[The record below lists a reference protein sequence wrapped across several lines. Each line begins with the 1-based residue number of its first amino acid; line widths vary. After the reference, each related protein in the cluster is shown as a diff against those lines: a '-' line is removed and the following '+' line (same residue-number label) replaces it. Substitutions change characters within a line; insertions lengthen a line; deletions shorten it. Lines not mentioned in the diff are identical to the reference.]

1 MLRKKALLLPLL
13 EEVQALQILG
23 GWMGW
28 DMGVADLLDRHQPGE
43 QTTSGT
49 RITFSGSTQSS
60 VSQPGI
66 RGHMGSTH
74 PVRERRG
81 RLYFCLSSCRLTILG
96 AFHETQ
102 KNRAQWSQD
111 QMQKWTFLL
120 PLFLWLPQPSPWS
133 PFPRVNSQV
142 NQLHQIL
149 VSGSALRRN
158 YIKHVCFA
166 IDKDKW
172 LKGGLQIPENFSS
185 IPSLLAGVRP
195 L

>member
-1 MLRKKALLLPLL
+1 MGIRTGSRALLRKKVLLLPLL

-66 RGHMGSTH
+66 WGHMGSTH

-120 PLFLWLPQPSPWS
+120 TF
-133 PFPRVNSQV
+133 
-142 NQLHQIL
+142 L
-149 VSGSALRRN
+149 VSLAPSAFSL
-158 YIKHVCFA
+158 VP
-166 IDKDKW
+166 
-172 LKGGLQIPENFSS
+172 IP
-185 IPSLLAGVRP
+185 
-195 L
+195 